1 MSRPLRNPAQASIAL
16 TTRNYTGPNL
26 LSIINGK
33 PTSPTSVAASSPSRM
48 SSATKRES
56 SEYILAPPISESSD
70 EEGSSP
76 VKPMPGLNLDQ
87 VFKDIGQDV
96 PKGKVAT
103 TKEYEGGARTMRSR
117 QPLLRDEGPQLPS
130 LPQTKSEPSPGDD
143 DLMGSWAQPN
153 KRRKTVAK
161 YGRKSSQTSDG
172 YKPVPATSLLA
183 DRATSTMN
191 FSMPKISPHSPQSK
205 IRSSPNDH
213 FIAPQT
219 ISDQTLRNKDTGP
232 AFKMPGDIASD
243 LTSSATTASE
253 SLQFFDLHDSPKFS
267 PRRSTSTS
275 SLSSVDSIASL
286 ALTQERKEALRQGED
301 DEGGGRNQDTTTAR
315 CPLCR
320 SKVDQ
325 LHLETFNLGRRLNF
339 RDQQRF
345 CQEHK
350 HRDAEKLR
358 ENKKYPSIDWLLL
371 TNERIP
377 KEIAPLGDILN
388 RRLPSYYRDQLDAAM
403 EEAKS
408 RKGLQRYLTEGV
420 VDVAK
425 HGYYGPKG
433 AKIMGRVITEYMS
446 DALKQALKRDK
457 VARAA
462 GAGGYVNA
470 VLVPEL
476 AVRLVMEDMV
486 LKDQQQA
493 RDVLSESSNLGILLN
508 ADDDEN
514 LTREEEEYHEV

>member
-1 MSRPLRNPAQASIAL
+1 
-16 TTRNYTGPNL
+16 
-26 LSIINGK
+26 
-33 PTSPTSVAASSPSRM
+33 M

-70 EEGSSP
+70 EDGSSP
-76 VKPMPGLNLDQ
+76 VKPMPGPNLDQ

-96 PKGKVAT
+96 PMGMVAT
-103 TKEYEGGARTMRSR
+103 TKGHKGGARSTRSR

-130 LPQTKSEPSPGDD
+130 LQQTKSEPSPQDD
-143 DLMGSWAQPN
+143 DLMGSWAQSN

-172 YKPVPATSLLA
+172 YRPVPATPLFA
-183 DRATSTMN
+183 DRATSTST
-191 FSMPKISPHSPQSK
+191 FSMPKASPHSPQSK
-205 IRSSPNDH
+205 KRSSPNDK
-213 FIAPQT
+213 FIAPPT
-219 ISDQTLRNKDTGP
+219 VFDQTLRKTDTGP
-232 AFKMPGDIASD
+232 AFNMPGDIASD
-243 LTSSATTASE
+243 LTSSATTTGE
-253 SLQFFDLHDSPKFS
+253 SLPFFDLHDSPKFS
-267 PRRSTSTS
+267 PQRSTSTS
-275 SLSSVDSIASL
+275 SLSSIDSIASL

-301 DEGGGRNQDTTTAR
+301 DGGSGCTQDATTSR
-315 CPLCR
+315 CPLCH

-350 HRDAEKLR
+350 HWDAEKLR
-358 ENKKYPSIDWLLL
+358 QKKNYPSIDWLAL

-377 KEIAPLGDILN
+377 KQIAPLGNILN

-403 EEAKS
+403 EEVKS

-433 AKIMGRVITEYMS
+433 AKIMGRVITEHMS

-486 LKDQQQA
+486 LEDQQQA

-514 LTREEEEYHEV
+514 LTREEEDDEV